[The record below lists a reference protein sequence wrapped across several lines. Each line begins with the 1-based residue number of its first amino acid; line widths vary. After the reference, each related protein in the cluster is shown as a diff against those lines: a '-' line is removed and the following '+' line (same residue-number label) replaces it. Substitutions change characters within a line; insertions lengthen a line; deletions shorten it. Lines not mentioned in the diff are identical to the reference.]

1 MLTCGVLEPFPSRHG
16 GRAGRGPW
24 RHKGTAEV
32 APSMPPSHA
41 PATPQHPE
49 DPLVTNT
56 WPSPSVSSWSSGLSL
71 SLLIPTA
78 CDSSPWSRLA
88 LDVVA
93 LRNSFHVEGERWL
106 RQGRLAPHCRLHLL
120 GAGRPPRISG
130 THPPANPDPAVQ
142 QGTCARPGP

>member
-1 MLTCGVLEPFPSRHG
+1 
-16 GRAGRGPW
+16 
-24 RHKGTAEV
+24 
-32 APSMPPSHA
+32 MPPSHA

-106 RQGRLAPHCRLHLL
+106 LVQNGDPGHSRSLVLIFLLTTSSGHLRLA
-120 GAGRPPRISG
+120 AGSSSR
-130 THPPANPDPAVQ
+130 AV
-142 QGTCARPGP
+142 